1 MLNVSEV
8 LTILEKKGLTSSRQV
23 VLRWIRQGALPA
35 VQKTRK
41 EGYQVAQSDLADFIA
56 KKKEAAAST
65 ESIEQT
71 TDDYRSGYQ
80 AAIKDLLEIA
90 MVSASG
96 DLFLFRKN
104 ASVPIHLADFKEMA
118 ARNFSTGKNNPFYQT
133 AIKNLFHPFGR
144 KTPENVIYVYPLG
157 DYYKLANLIVSKKEL
172 ADFMKEMD
180 LEGASLSD
188 VFANLYLYYLTSG
201 KVRSPLVSIG
211 FALTYLENT

>member
-8 LTILEKKGLTSSRQV
+8 LTILEKGGLTSSMQV
-23 VLRWIRQGALPA
+23 VLRWIRQGDLPA

-41 EGYQVAQSDLADFIA
+41 EGYQIEQSDLADFIA

-65 ESIEQT
+65 ESTEQT
-71 TDDYRSGYQ
+71 TDDYQAGYQ
-80 AAIKDLLEIA
+80 AAIKDLLEKA
-90 MVSASG
+90 MVSGSG

-104 ASVPIHLADFKEMA
+104 ASIPIHLADFKEMA

-172 ADFMKEMD
+172 SDFMKEMD
-180 LEGASLSD
+180 LEGVSLSD
-188 VFANLYLYYLTSG
+188 VFAHLYLYYLTSG
-201 KVRSPLVSIG
+201 KVK
-211 FALTYLENT
+211 

>member
-8 LTILEKKGLTSSRQV
+8 LTILEKEGLTSSRQV
-23 VLRWIRQGALPA
+23 VLRWIRQGDLPA
-35 VQKTRK
+35 VQESRK
-41 EGYQVAQSDLADFIA
+41 IGYQVTQSDLDDFIA
-56 KKKEAAAST
+56 RKKETTART
-65 ESIEQT
+65 ESDEQT
-71 TDDYRSGYQ
+71 SDDYQAGYQ
-80 AAIKDLLEIA
+80 AAIKELLEEA
-90 MVSASG
+90 MVSEAG
-96 DLFLFRKN
+96 DLFLFREN
-104 ASVPIHLADFKEMA
+104 ASIPIHLADFKEMA

-180 LEGASLSD
+180 FEGASLSD

-201 KVRSPLVSIG
+201 KVK
-211 FALTYLENT
+211 

>member
-8 LTILEKKGLTSSRQV
+8 LTILEKEGLTSSRQV
-23 VLRWIRQGALPA
+23 VLRWIRQGDLPA
-35 VQKTRK
+35 VQESRK
-41 EGYQVAQSDLADFIA
+41 IGYQIEQSDLADFIA

-65 ESIEQT
+65 ESAEQI
-71 TDDYRSGYQ
+71 TDDYRAGYQ

-90 MVSASG
+90 MVNGAG

-104 ASVPIHLADFKEMA
+104 ASIPIHLVDFKEMA

-188 VFANLYLYYLTSG
+188 VFARLYLYYLTSG
-201 KVRSPLVSIG
+201 KVK
-211 FALTYLENT
+211 

>member
-8 LTILEKKGLTSSRQV
+8 LTMLEKEGLTSSRQV
-23 VLRWIRQGALPA
+23 VLRWIRQGDLPA
-35 VQKTRK
+35 VQESRK
-41 EGYQVAQSDLADFIA
+41 IGYQIEQSDLADFIA

-65 ESIEQT
+65 QTTEQT
-71 TDDYRSGYQ
+71 SNDYQAGYQ
-80 AAIKDLLEIA
+80 AAIKDLLEKA
-90 MVSASG
+90 VVSGSG

-104 ASVPIHLADFKEMA
+104 ASIPIHLADFKEMA

-157 DYYKLANLIVSKKEL
+157 DYYKLANLIISKEEL
-172 ADFMKEMD
+172 SDFMKEMD

-188 VFANLYLYYLTSG
+188 VFALLYLHYLTSG
-201 KVRSPLVSIG
+201 KVK
-211 FALTYLENT
+211 

>member
-8 LTILEKKGLTSSRQV
+8 LTMLEKEGLTSSRQV
-23 VLRWIRQGALPA
+23 VLRWIRQGDLPA
-35 VQKTRK
+35 VQESRK
-41 EGYQVAQSDLADFIA
+41 IGYQIEQSDLAEFITR
-56 KKKEAAAST
+56 KKESAART
-65 ESIEQT
+65 ESAEQT
-71 TDDYRSGYQ
+71 TDDYRAGYQ
-80 AAIKDLLEIA
+80 AAIKELLEKA
-90 MVSASG
+90 VVSGSG

-104 ASVPIHLADFKEMA
+104 ASIPIHLADFKEMA

-180 LEGASLSD
+180 FEGASLSD

-201 KVRSPLVSIG
+201 KVK
-211 FALTYLENT
+211 

>member
-8 LTILEKKGLTSSRQV
+8 LTMLEKEGLTSSRQV
-23 VLRWIRQGALPA
+23 VLRWIRQGDLPA
-35 VQKTRK
+35 VQESRK
-41 EGYQVAQSDLADFIA
+41 IGYQIEQSDLADFIA
-56 KKKEAAAST
+56 RKKEAAART
-65 ESIEQT
+65 ESAEQT
-71 TDDYRSGYQ
+71 TDDYRAGYQ
-80 AAIKDLLEIA
+80 AAIKDLLEKA
-90 MVSASG
+90 MVSGSG

-104 ASVPIHLADFKEMA
+104 ASIPIHLADFKEMA

-180 LEGASLSD
+180 FEGASLSD

-201 KVRSPLVSIG
+201 KVK
-211 FALTYLENT
+211 

>member
-8 LTILEKKGLTSSRQV
+8 LTILEKEGLTSSRQV
-23 VLRWIRQGALPA
+23 VLRWIRQGDLPA
-35 VQKTRK
+35 VQESRK
-41 EGYQVAQSDLADFIA
+41 LGYQVTPPDLNEFIA
-56 KKKEAAAST
+56 RKKEAVART
-65 ESIEQT
+65 ESDEQT
-71 TDDYRSGYQ
+71 TDDYRTGYQ
-80 AAIKDLLEIA
+80 AAIKELLEKA
-90 MVSASG
+90 VVSGAG

-104 ASVPIHLADFKEMA
+104 ASIPIHLADFKEMA

-172 ADFMKEMD
+172 SDFMKEMD

-188 VFANLYLYYLTSG
+188 VFAHLYLYYLTSG
-201 KVRSPLVSIG
+201 KVK
-211 FALTYLENT
+211 

>member
-8 LTILEKKGLTSSRQV
+8 LTMLEKEGLTSSRQV
-23 VLRWIRQGALPA
+23 VLRWIRQGDLPA
-35 VQKTRK
+35 VQESRK
-41 EGYQVAQSDLADFIA
+41 IGYQIEQSDLADFIA
-56 KKKEAAAST
+56 KKKETTART
-65 ESIEQT
+65 ESDEQT
-71 TDDYRSGYQ
+71 TDDYRAGYQ
-80 AAIKDLLEIA
+80 AAIKELLEKA
-90 MVSASG
+90 VVSGAG

-104 ASVPIHLADFKEMA
+104 ASIPIHLVDFKEMA

-180 LEGASLSD
+180 FEGASLSD

-201 KVRSPLVSIG
+201 KVK
-211 FALTYLENT
+211 